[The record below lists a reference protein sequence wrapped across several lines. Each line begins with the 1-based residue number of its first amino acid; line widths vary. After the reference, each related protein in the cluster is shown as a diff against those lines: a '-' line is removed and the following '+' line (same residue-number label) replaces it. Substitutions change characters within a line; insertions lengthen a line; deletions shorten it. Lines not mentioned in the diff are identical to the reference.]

1 MSRLHLD
8 RIHIQAFGK
17 FFDKNIGP
25 FSPGLNVVYGE
36 NEAGKTTINAF
47 VGGVLFGWEDARG
60 QKNTYKPPFAQ
71 RSGTLRFV
79 DEEGCFHEVSRTRNA
94 DGLS

>member
-1 MSRLHLD
+1 MSRLRLD

-36 NEAGKTTINAF
+36 NEAERARACLSR
-47 VGGVLFGWEDARG
+47 GGTVAHNSAS
-60 QKNTYKPPFAQ
+60 Q
-71 RSGTLRFV
+71 
-79 DEEGCFHEVSRTRNA
+79 
-94 DGLS
+94 

>member
-25 FSPGLNVVYGE
+25 FSSGLNVVYGE

-60 QKNTYKPPFAQ
+60 QKNTYKPPSRNVAHTQ
-71 RSGTLRFV
+71 R
-79 DEEGCFHEVSRTRNA
+79 
-94 DGLS
+94 